1 MDQIERIRSNPAAPG
16 VRERPATAALLSP
29 LTVNPAAIKTTANY
43 LQALRRRYWMV
54 LSIAV
59 PLLIASAI
67 LVLKMPPVYLAK
79 TEIEINPPEID
90 PALGALIT
98 HDIGRRDSAS
108 AAQYVPNHE
117 AKLRGKRLHEQVV
130 TDPAIIPEASQYDD
144 PAFELFKTL
153 NVTQVKKNSN
163 VFIVSLESGDPAR
176 AKKLLDALLDKF
188 KDEVTNENAD
198 KLKATTEF
206 AQDNLNK
213 LKIGLK
219 GLDKSI
225 EENLRST
232 RTIGPGGRSILED
245 QYVNLSNILQQK
257 TSKLSEIQQQKLY
270 AEMFPKFQSDPQT
283 EARQA
288 RIAQLEAQAK
298 KLTLS
303 LDQMKRTIRNFN
315 RDRAAILWSQYLD
328 ETLDELDKLRAVPTE
343 MASSPTEMLI
353 DQYNREIENDRLE
366 HEKLLGKMQDSIPDH
381 QRILALLH
389 DREEKARQVAHAEEK
404 LADYETVKQS
414 LVSSECVRMNKNG
427 VAEPTAPIKPNRPLL
442 IFIGFFGSFALGI
455 GLVCLLE
462 HVDHSVKVPEHVS
475 FGLTL
480 ALLGVVPR
488 IRRTALTQRGGHLW
502 TSGTPDSIEADAYRN
517 VRASLLGIT
526 DKRGPIVTLL
536 VTSAKAGEGK
546 STTALNLAATC
557 ARAGERTLL
566 LDIDLRRPSLAEVF
580 IDDRK
585 GDLIHGLVDVLRGE
599 LPWQRTVRHTE
610 IPNLDFIPT
619 GDTRTIPIEI
629 LGTRELRQ
637 VLLALSHHYDRVIL
651 DGPAVLGLAD
661 CRVLGRIVDA
671 ALLVVRS
678 GSHQLMT
685 LHRAKAML
693 EQSHVVIA
701 GVVFNGLS
709 DEMDSWSSYGYT
721 PIAAAGPHR
730 DPWARERRETRSI
743 EADGSDESAMVMAGP
758 IDS

>member
-1 MDQIERIRSNPAAPG
+1 MDEIQHIRRNPAPPG
-16 VRERPATAALLSP
+16 VSQRSATAPAPAPLL
-29 LTVNPAAIKTTANY
+29 VNPAAVKTTSNY
-43 LQALRRRYWMV
+43 LKALRRRFWMV
-54 LSIAV
+54 LSISV
-59 PLLIASAI
+59 PLAI
-67 LVLKMPPVYLAK
+67 GAAIVVLKLPPVYLAK

-90 PALGALIT
+90 PALSALVT
-98 HDIGRRDSAS
+98 HDVGRRDSSS

-117 AKLRGKRLHEQVV
+117 AWLRNKSLHERVV
-130 TDPAIIPEASQYDD
+130 SDPSIAPEAIQYIDPAA
-144 PAFELFKTL
+144 ELFKTL
-153 NVTQVKKNSN
+153 VVTQWKKTNW
-163 VFIVSLESGDPAR
+163 FIVSLEANDPAR
-176 AKKLLDALLDKF
+176 AKKLLDTLLDKF
-188 KDEVTNENAD
+188 KEEVTEDNAK
-198 KLKATTEF
+198 KLESTTQF
-206 AQDNLNK
+206 AQDSLKK
-213 LKIGLK
+213 LKVGLAA
-219 GLDKSI
+219 LDQLI
-225 EENLRST
+225 DETLRKT
-232 RTIGPGGRSILED
+232 RTIGPGGRSILEE
-245 QYVNLSNILQQK
+245 QYVNLGTVLQQK
-257 TSKLSEIQQQKLY
+257 TTKLGEIQQQKIC
-270 AEMFPKFQSDPQT
+270 AEMFPKFQADPRAD
-283 EARQA
+283 AREG

-298 KLTLS
+298 KHRNFLLH
-303 LDQMKRTIRNFN
+303 MKRTIRNFN
-315 RDRAAILWSQYLD
+315 SDPAVMMWAKSLD
-328 ETLDELDKLRAVPTE
+328 DILDELENLRSIKTE

-353 DQYNREIENDRLE
+353 EQYNREIENDRIE

-381 QRILALLH
+381 QRVLALLR
-389 DREEKARQVAHAEEK
+389 DREEKARQVASAEEK
-404 LADYETVKQS
+404 LVDFEILKQS
-414 LVSSECVRMNKNG
+414 LVSSDCVRIPKSG
-427 VAEPTAPIKPNRPLL
+427 VAEPTVPIKPNRPILIVLGLL
-442 IFIGFFGSFALGI
+442 GSFALGI

-475 FGLTL
+475 HGLTL

-517 VRASLLGIT
+517 VRASLLGIA

-580 IDDRK
+580 IEDQQR
-585 GDLIHGLVDVLRGE
+585 GEVHGLVDVLRGE

-619 GDTRTIPIEI
+619 GDARAIPIEI

-637 VLLALSHHYDRVIL
+637 VLVALSHHYDRVIL

-678 GSHQLMT
+678 GSHQLLT

-701 GVVFNGLS
+701 GVVFNGLTE
-709 DEMDSWSSYGYT
+709 DMDNWSSYGYE
-721 PIAAAGPHR
+721 PLPAAGIER
-730 DPWARERRETRSI
+730 DPWAHQARGASGFEVEQ
-743 EADGSDESAMVMAGP
+743 SDESPVAMAGS
-758 IDS
+758 IET